1 VRFGQSNG
9 TVITQLKN
17 YCIIKDCRIV
27 TDIFFIQKSVQI
39 RLVDISG
46 IEYYEITIKVFNSD
60 NNKYNK
66 LRFHKQCVKVVIS
79 GKIKGCNSSKK
90 RKKNPLVFG
99 SSISFSYNFRVKLAT
114 FRFVKRIPI
123 S

>member
-60 NNKYNK
+60 NNLQNIEKYG
-66 LRFHKQCVKVVIS
+66 R
-79 GKIKGCNSSKK
+79 
-90 RKKNPLVFG
+90 
-99 SSISFSYNFRVKLAT
+99 
-114 FRFVKRIPI
+114 
-123 S
+123 